1 MHIEGSRGADIQ
13 ILRNVNIH
21 GCGHTGGEEECGREK
36 DRERTYGGRHANIQV
51 GRAEGMGR
59 ETTSGVWTC
68 RGAST
73 RGVGYCPSCVPVNAC
88 DSVFETRHSD
98 WYVWHACFCRV
109 QTTAGGPA
117 AWCQCAIAL
126 TQCLTTPD
134 LLEFFRKQ

>member
-88 DSVFETRHSD
+88 DSVFETRHTQIGM
-98 WYVWHACFCRV
+98 FGMRV
-109 QTTAGGPA
+109 SAVFRPLQEARPHGVSV
-117 AWCQCAIAL
+117 
-126 TQCLTTPD
+126 
-134 LLEFFRKQ
+134 LLH